1 MRTRTLIA
9 ALSTLLL
16 ASCAHHYQHHGPGGR
31 YAAVPNPAYPQ
42 VSVVGGRHVVVSPE
56 PLVFLRGGGEVVITW
71 QLPRGSTYRF
81 PENGI
86 VVEGKQDEIV
96 RCGVRSEGLEFS
108 CLNRHTRAG
117 KYKYTI
123 RVLDGSRPLE
133 PLDPTSYND
142 D

>member
-1 MRTRTLIA
+1 MPREIEMRTRTLIA

-56 PLVFLRGGGEVVITW
+56 PLVFPRRRRSRSR

-81 PENGI
+81 PRTDRRRGQGRNR
-86 VVEGKQDEIV
+86 
-96 RCGVRSEGLEFS
+96 RCGVRSEAS
-108 CLNRHTRAG
+108 SSA
-117 KYKYTI
+117 
-123 RVLDGSRPLE
+123 
-133 PLDPTSYND
+133 
-142 D
+142 